1 MDVAPLV
8 QPPDAALADV
18 LDLMREGHVDY
29 VLAVTGGRAIGI
41 LTERD
46 VPALLADGVDVASL
60 QLADVMVRRY
70 RAWRSLRRSSALR
83 RMDRF
88 GYRHMVVF
96 AMDGHLAGVV
106 SQHRLLE
113 RLGLEIIET
122 AWRER
127 EALEAERASLE
138 ERLSMVLK

>member
-1 MDVAPLV
+1 M
-8 QPPDAALADV
+8 
-18 LDLMREGHVDY
+18 
-29 VLAVTGGRAIGI
+29 
-41 LTERD
+41 
-46 VPALLADGVDVASL
+46 PALLADGVDVASL
-60 QLADVMVRRY
+60 QLADVM
-70 RAWRSLRRSSALR
+70 SSPVQSVAIAATVVEALR

-88 GYRHMVVF
+88 GYRHMVVV

-113 RLGLEIIET
+113 RLGLEIIEA

-138 ERLSMVLK
+138 GACRWSSK